1 MVIDREHIIGI
12 ARNRHKTEAVALVGG
27 DGNDSEGSGEV
38 ASIASQTVDQS
49 GIRLRRDSRCSQY
62 RCNCV
67 IPINW
72 SVSLSEWKKHHLPVR
87 ESDDSGFCTT

>member
-1 MVIDREHIIGI
+1 MVIDREHIVGI
-12 ARNRHKTEAVALVGG
+12 ARHRHETEAVALVGS

-49 GIRLRRDSRCSQY
+49 GIRLRRDAGCSQY

-72 SVSLSEWKKHHLPVR
+72 SVSLSECKKASLTSLQ
-87 ESDDSGFCTT
+87 E